1 MSDRVLVRLGDKVQA
16 GQGTSSVTAHMREC
30 VCVARHESETDLAR
44 GPERHTPSSAIAY
57 WFAVYTKG
65 RHEGV
70 VRRGLETLG
79 FEVFLP
85 LVRKLHHWSD
95 RRKLVET
102 PLFPSYVFVRC
113 TEEERARTYG
123 LKGLVRFVTSG
134 SRAVPIPPLEIEA
147 IRQVLSRDVPF
158 DPHPKL
164 RPGHAVRVVAGLFRG
179 ITGRLVRRGRHCRL
193 LLAISALGQA
203 ISVEVDAADVEPD

>member
-1 MSDRVLVRLGDKVQA
+1 VSCWYAAYTK
-16 GQGTSSVTAHMREC
+16 S
-30 VCVARHESETDLAR
+30 RHE
-44 GPERHTPSSAIAY
+44 
-57 WFAVYTKG
+57 K
-65 RHEGV
+65 V
-70 VRRGLETLG
+70 VRSGLEGLG

-85 LVRKLHHWSD
+85 IVRKLRHWSD
-95 RRKLVET
+95 RKKLVGT

-113 TEEERARTYG
+113 AQEERVRAYG

-134 SRAVPIPPLEIEA
+134 NRPVPVPPSEIEA
-147 IRQVLSRDVPF
+147 IREVLSRDVPF

-164 RPGHAVRVVAGLFRG
+164 QSGHAVRVVAGPLRG

-203 ISVEVDAADVEPD
+203 VSVEVDATDVEPD

>member
-1 MSDRVLVRLGDKVQA
+1 MTTHMPEGVR
-16 GQGTSSVTAHMREC
+16 TAC
-30 VCVARHESETDLAR
+30 HESEVDVSH
-44 GPERHTPSSAIAY
+44 GPERDAPSSPVSY

-65 RHEGV
+65 RHEKV
-70 VRRGLETLG
+70 VRGGLEELG
-79 FEVFLP
+79 FDVFLP

-113 TEEERARTYG
+113 AEEERARAYG

-134 SRAVPIPPLEIEA
+134 SRAVPIPPPEIEA
-147 IRQVLSRDVPF
+147 IREVLSRDVPF

-164 RPGHAVRVVAGLFRG
+164 RPGHAVRVVAGPFRG